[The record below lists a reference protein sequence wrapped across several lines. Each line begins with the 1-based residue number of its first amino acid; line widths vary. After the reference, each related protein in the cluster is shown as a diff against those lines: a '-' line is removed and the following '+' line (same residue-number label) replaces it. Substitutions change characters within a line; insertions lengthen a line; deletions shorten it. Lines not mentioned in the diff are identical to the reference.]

1 MDNLDRMRA
10 LAGVTAVQ
18 DSTNVVGTMYE
29 IRDKLNEAYGTGN
42 SFLKYSKVITNAK
55 EAGNLDYLDTI
66 LPNQKELTHDE
77 IAELQSAISRK
88 RSQLERGQSN
98 IQEAAHDTCSDCG
111 CDTTNPKDT
120 CDCTHDLDEAK
131 KPDAD
136 GDGIPDWADDKDN
149 TELDESAEGRP
160 YVAVHAK
167 KGKTDVSG
175 TSSYGA
181 AQAAA
186 KKWGLKSTAGIDV
199 YLADVTHVATESEL
213 NEGITDAKS
222 LGKSAHKDHKR
233 APTSDPRLMHLMNKD
248 GMRDADSFD
257 QKPYL
262 DAWLAGYDS
271 MVKNES
277 QQMREWANSVYN
289 NFDDRGHVQA
299 QPEGETVDNS
309 LRRYLNAEPTHVKIH
324 EGHTPNTLTSEYKKF
339 LDK

>member
-136 GDGIPDWADDKDN
+136 GDGIPDWADDKD
-149 TELDESAEGRP
+149 D
-160 YVAVHAK
+160 
-167 KGKTDVSG
+167 
-175 TSSYGA
+175 
-181 AQAAA
+181 
-186 KKWGLKSTAGIDV
+186 
-199 YLADVTHVATESEL
+199 TESEL

-257 QKPYL
+257 
-262 DAWLAGYDS
+262 
-271 MVKNES
+271 
-277 QQMREWANSVYN
+277 
-289 NFDDRGHVQA
+289 
-299 QPEGETVDNS
+299 
-309 LRRYLNAEPTHVKIH
+309 
-324 EGHTPNTLTSEYKKF
+324 
-339 LDK
+339 